1 MELVNINNPI
11 ELGEAIKRRRK
22 QLGLSQKDLA
32 AYCKIAKNGMTKI
45 ETAQS
50 DVRVSTLFKLSAF
63 LGFKLSL
70 ELED

>member
-1 MELVNINNPI
+1 MELLNINNSI
-11 ELGEAIKRRRK
+11 ELGETIKRRRK

-32 AYCKIAKNGMTKI
+32 AYCKIAKNVLTNI
-45 ETAQS
+45 ESAQS